1 MSVDFSSVIAYGHIL
16 TEEEYYFLEEKFGD
30 YLWEKLEEG
39 NADYPFH
46 LICRNSYTDKKHRNY
61 MLGDEILYLS
71 EGCFAKIEPIVEDEV
86 DEKEIREEIEKLLGK
101 KVEYGYYA
109 FVKVW

>member
-1 MSVDFSSVIAYGHIL
+1 MSVDYSSVIAYGRIL

-46 LICRNSYTDKKHRNY
+46 LICRNSYTDKKRGNY
-61 MLGDEILYLS
+61 MLGDEILHLS
-71 EGCFAKIEPIVEDEV
+71 DGCFAKIEPIVADEV

-101 KVEYGYYA
+101 KVEYGHYA